1 MVLCDILLDDLTYQ
15 EYNWLP
21 QIRQQGYQKRATI
34 ILSQKPMPTWKQ
46 ILPPGANAD
55 AIMDRLV
62 HYSYYLELKEEKSL
76 RTFIED

>member
-1 MVLCDILLDDLTYQ
+1 M
-15 EYNWLP
+15 
-21 QIRQQGYQKRATI
+21 
-34 ILSQKPMPTWKQ
+34 MPTWKQ
-46 ILPPGANAD
+46 ILLPGANAD